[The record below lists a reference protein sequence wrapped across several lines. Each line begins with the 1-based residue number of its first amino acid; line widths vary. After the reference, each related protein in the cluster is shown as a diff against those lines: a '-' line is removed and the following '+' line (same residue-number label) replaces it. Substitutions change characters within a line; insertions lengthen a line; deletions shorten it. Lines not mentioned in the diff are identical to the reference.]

1 MNIDVETKFL
11 VYRDQERY
19 RILLLAV
26 DNKYSITIM
35 FDNALSGKD

>member
-11 VYRDQERY
+11 VYWDQERCK
-19 RILLLAV
+19 ILLLAV
-26 DNKYSITIM
+26 NIKYSITIM